1 MASLDGQAL
10 MLQIANLRPA
20 LKSGA
25 VTYLLV
31 VCVVVGAV
39 TLYLLATATANTA
52 LFAQQYPLLLA
63 LNGGLAACLAALLGY
78 QLITL
83 RQKLKA
89 GVFGAKLTLRLV
101 ILFALVAVLPGA
113 LVYGVSVQFV
123 AKSIESWFDVRVEK
137 ALEGGLN
144 LGRSTLDNLLK
155 DLTKKADAMAGS
167 LSVRSTAEHITAL
180 NTLREQTGVYEV
192 TLFTSRGKIVA
203 HAGVERAALIPELP
217 GADAL
222 RKLRQQQSYSAV
234 ESIPDKGLV
243 LRVLIPV
250 NVISLQEESR
260 ILQVMQPVPP
270 QLALDAEVVQ
280 TGQREYQELL
290 LSRQGLRN
298 LYGLTLTLTL
308 LLALLTAL
316 SLAFVLSERLSAP
329 LSFLAEGTRAVAQG
343 DFSQRE
349 TVASRDELGVLTQS
363 FNTMRQQLAEA
374 RGVVERNQAQ
384 LADAHAYVQGILDNL
399 SAGVLAF
406 DDSMRLR
413 SFNNSA
419 AAILDTAVDRVAG
432 SAPEAWRERAPG
444 LAQLGAEIAEAFRHD
459 NRSEW
464 EKQIEYAGRKGE
476 QMLLLRGTRLPA
488 GSATGYVV
496 VFDDITH
503 VLQSQRDAAW
513 TEVARRLAHEIKNPL
528 TPIQLSA
535 ERLQMKL
542 ADKLAGPDADM
553 LTRSTQ
559 TIVNQVAALKN
570 MVDAFR
576 QYARMPEPTAQSI
589 DLNALMREVLTL
601 YESHADWFKIELAAD
616 LPFFV
621 GDPAQLRQVMHNLLQ
636 NAQDSLTEVTT
647 PRIELRSERI
657 DGGVRVTITDN
668 GAGFPETL
676 MKRAFEP
683 YVTTKPKGTGLGLV
697 IVKKIVE
704 EHGGTVV
711 ISNVAP
717 HGARVTLNFPKQV
730 AQQPASR
737 AAASA

>member
-1 MASLDGQAL
+1 M
-10 MLQIANLRPA
+10 MLQLANWRPA
-20 LKSGA
+20 FKAGA

-52 LFAQQYPLLLA
+52 LFSQHYPLLLA
-63 LNGGLAACLAALLGY
+63 LNGGLAACLATLLGY
-78 QLITL
+78 QLYTL
-83 RQKLKA
+83 RQKLRA

-101 ILFALVAVLPGA
+101 LLFALVAVLPGA

-144 LGRSTLDNLLK
+144 LGRTTLDNLLK
-155 DLTKKADAMAGS
+155 DLSKKADAVAGS
-167 LSVRSTAEHITAL
+167 LAVRSPGEHITAL
-180 NTLREQTGVYEV
+180 NTLREQAGIYEA
-192 TLFTSRGKIVA
+192 TLFTSRGKVIA
-203 HAGVERAALIPELP
+203 HAGAERAALMPELP
-217 GADAL
+217 GPAV
-222 RKLRQQQSYSAV
+222 LRQLRLQQNYSAV
-234 ESIPDKGLV
+234 ESIPEKGLM
-243 LRVLIPV
+243 LRVLTPV
-250 NVISLQEESR
+250 NLISLQEDTR
-260 ILQVMQPVPP
+260 ILQVLQPVPR

-280 TGQREYQELL
+280 AGQREYQELL

-298 LYGLTLTLTL
+298 IYGLTLTLTL

-329 LSFLAEGTRAVAQG
+329 LSFLAEGTRAVAKG

-349 TVASRDELGVLTQS
+349 TVTSKDELGVLTQS
-363 FNTMRQQLAEA
+363 FNAMRQQLAEA

-406 DDSMRLR
+406 DDRMRLR

-419 AAILDTAVDRVAG
+419 EAILGTPVDRLAG
-432 SAPEAWRERAPG
+432 IEPEHWHERTPA
-444 LAQLGAEIAEAFRHD
+444 LALLAGEIGAAFRAGHR
-459 NRSEW
+459 NEW

-542 ADKLAGPDADM
+542 SPKLAGTDADM
-553 LTRSTQ
+553 LARSTQ

-576 QYARMPEPTAQSI
+576 DYARMPEPTVQTI
-589 DLNALMREVLTL
+589 DLNGLIREVLTL
-601 YESHADWFKIELAAD
+601 YESHADWFQVALAPD
-616 LPFFV
+616 LPPFS

-636 NAQDSLTEVTT
+636 NAQDSLADISG
-647 PRIELRSERI
+647 PRIEVRTEH
-657 DGGVRVTITDN
+657 GAEGVCVTISDN

-704 EHGGTVV
+704 EHGGRVE
-711 ISNVAP
+711 ISNVEP
-717 HGARVTLNFPKQV
+717 HGARVTLAFSEQV
-730 AQQPASR
+730 VHHAAPR
-737 AAASA
+737 AAVGA